1 MDTYSEKVTA
11 EIDAYASRLGLSRR
25 ALARELGWTPSKLAM
40 KLSGARKWSVIDLDD
55 LEAEVKRLMHYFLT
69 YKNLPNEPA
78 KCRIQEVYGAEHARE
93 VIKASQ
99 KDYANKFGG

>member
-40 KLSGARKWSVIDLDD
+40 KLSGARKWTVIDIDQ
-55 LEAEVKRLMHYFLT
+55 LEELGVL
-69 YKNLPNEPA
+69 
-78 KCRIQEVYGAEHARE
+78 RIEVYAA
-93 VIKASQ
+93 
-99 KDYANKFGG
+99 